1 MKTGPSVKEFAEMQM
16 DRKVQDGFV
25 GKARW
30 LAGQSKAREFLNS
43 THLCQMKVG
52 DAKSGEPQLMTGAE
66 MKARNKRFE
75 DQFWKALDKNEHAR
89 MSRWFLVK

>member
-1 MKTGPSVKEFAEMQM
+1 
-16 DRKVQDGFV
+16 
-25 GKARW
+25 
-30 LAGQSKAREFLNS
+30 
-43 THLCQMKVG
+43 MKVG
-52 DAKSGEPQLMTGAE
+52 DTNSGEPQLMTGAE